1 MALDEKPTDIDC
13 ANYSRFINT
22 WELLSPYLNITK
34 PEEIDLKKD
43 SYDYNQQKMEVL
55 FKWREKNGSRATRRV
70 LAQACRDAGEVA
82 LAEKIERKYQ
92 ATFTKPVTVASAG
105 SIQTTP
111 TEFSSDAVTHVSFL
125 YSDPAQVSDFDGGC
139 QIVLHTLAIA

>member
-13 ANYSRFINT
+13 TNYSRFINT

-43 SYDYNQQKMEVL
+43 SYDYNQQKREVL
-55 FKWREKNGSRATRRV
+55 FLWRRKNGSRATRRV
-70 LAQACRDAGEVA
+70 LARACRDTGEVA
-82 LAEKIERKYQ
+82 LAEKIEGKYQ
-92 ATFTKPVTVASAG
+92 ATFMKPVTVASG

-111 TEFSSDAVTHVSFL
+111 TEFSSDAVTHDSFL
-125 YSDPAQVSDFDGGC
+125 YSDPAQVS
-139 QIVLHTLAIA
+139 

>member
-13 ANYSRFINT
+13 ANYSRLINT

-34 PEEIDLKKD
+34 PEEIALKKD
-43 SYDYNQQKMEVL
+43 SYDYNQQKREVL
-55 FKWREKNGSRATRRV
+55 FKWRGKNGRRATRRV

-82 LAEKIERKYQ
+82 LAEKIEGVHS
-92 ATFTKPVTVASAG
+92 ATFVQPVTVASG

-111 TEFSSDAVTHVSFL
+111 TELSSDAVTHISSL
-125 YSDPAQVSDFDGGC
+125 YSDPAQVS
-139 QIVLHTLAIA
+139 